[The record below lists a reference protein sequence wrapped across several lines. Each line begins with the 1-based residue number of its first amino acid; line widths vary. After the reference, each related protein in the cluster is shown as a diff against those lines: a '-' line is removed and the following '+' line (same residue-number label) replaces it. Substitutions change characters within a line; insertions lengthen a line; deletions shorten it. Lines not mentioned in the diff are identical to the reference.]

1 MNYTN
6 TFISQSDV
14 FDFLNM
20 LYDYFHEES
29 KNFLFEL
36 IFSTDNYSEF
46 FDNKYQSKIQKY
58 QMIDEVILYFKD
70 DVLKNIEFIRD
81 IKNYLNNDGYLV
93 IHIFYDLVDLI
104 YVYENGFEN
113 TVNNELLRF
122 EVSRLNWEI
131 IKLPNPYLYTDQL
144 SEDVYHQ
151 LDNNYDLIN
160 LGQSTISLRKPWHI
174 TLNYISNKHY
184 LDNQIFNE
192 KNEVY
197 TQFNQ
202 IIYDI
207 SKQLCGNEE

>member
-1 MNYTN
+1 MNFTN

-20 LYDYFHEES
+20 LYDYFHKES

-122 EVSRLNWEI
+122 EVSTLNWEI

-151 LDNNYDLIN
+151 LDNN
-160 LGQSTISLRKPWHI
+160 
-174 TLNYISNKHY
+174 
-184 LDNQIFNE
+184 
-192 KNEVY
+192 
-197 TQFNQ
+197 
-202 IIYDI
+202 
-207 SKQLCGNEE
+207 